1 METEIPT
8 TGHNYVDEKCI
19 VCGVEMVIGANINYH
34 EYVSESGGTVT
45 SSYTSTKATRGST
58 DSSDADATYSVVNNS
73 GIKWIVLGEEN
84 GQIKITT
91 KNIVQPTSGGYI
103 YDGFNYLRL
112 QGQTGYDNFIDEL
125 NKISTVYGKGKY
137 ADTTKFNDS
146 GGRSFKMEDLGY
158 KINVENDTYGGSQT
172 LPNSVSNADKNYWL
186 ASTYIYNAAG
196 FVYYYVSNLGESSN
210 EYLYD
215 GSGGSSTLFS
225 GVRPVVYLK
234 SNIKLSYHATNGYT
248 LSY

>member
-1 METEIPT
+1 
-8 TGHNYVDEKCI
+8 
-19 VCGVEMVIGANINYH
+19 
-34 EYVSESGGTVT
+34 
-45 SSYTSTKATRGST
+45 
-58 DSSDADATYSVVNNS
+58 
-73 GIKWIVLGEEN
+73 
-84 GQIKITT
+84 
-91 KNIVQPTSGGYI
+91 
-103 YDGFNYLRL
+103 
-112 QGQTGYDNFIDEL
+112 
-125 NKISTVYGKGKY
+125 
-137 ADTTKFNDS
+137 
-146 GGRSFKMEDLGY
+146 MEDLGY

>member
-1 METEIPT
+1 M
-8 TGHNYVDEKCI
+8 YI
-19 VCGVEMVIGANINYH
+19 VCGGEMVIGANINYH
-34 EYVSESGGTVT
+34 EYVSESGDTVT

-73 GIKWIVLGEEN
+73 EIKWIVLGEEN

-103 YDGFNYLRL
+103 YDIKYLRL

-137 ADTTKFNDS
+137 ADTTKFSNS

-158 KINVENDTYGGSQT
+158 EINAGNDTYGGSQT
-172 LPNSVSNADKNYWL
+172 LPTSVSNADKNYWL
-186 ASTYIYNAAG
+186 ASNYIYNAAG
-196 FVYYYVSNLGESSN
+196 FVYYYVSNRGEIDS

-215 GSGGSSTLFS
+215 GGGGYSTLSS

-234 SNIKLSYHATNGYT
+234 SNIKLSYHETNGYT